1 MNATKKGLY
10 DVREDF
16 LTLEE
21 GSEDAARS
29 GVTIISQCAD
39 LALVCSHALDSV
51 LSDSCND
58 VELDA
63 IASASSHISYQI
75 WNDIQTVL
83 CSVDFVGGGL
93 DDEADD

>member
-10 DVREDF
+10 DVMEDF
-16 LTLEE
+16 LALKE

-29 GVTIISQCAD
+29 GVRIISQSAD

-51 LSDSCND
+51 LSDDCND
-58 VELDA
+58 VELDV

-93 DDEADD
+93 DDGTED